1 MKRHWLTKW
10 MIAILPSTPCMPVY
24 NNHGWRNWKIPATH
38 NSIYGSYRTYQVAVF
53 SQFSLCLSF
62 SWCSVGSILSFRS
75 DWVSHS
81 LKRGGGRRVGTTYTT
96 ILSLSRFLSFYSPRE
111 PLLQQ
116 QQQQWQ
122 SSSSPK
128 QLDICCCSIATTM
141 CTYVCISIS
150 AYPWPMACVR

>member
-96 ILSLSRFLSFYSPRE
+96 LYYPYLVFCPSIPRESLYCSSSSSSGSPR
-111 PLLQQ
+111 LV
-116 QQQQWQ
+116 Q
-122 SSSSPK
+122 SSSTSAAAP
-128 QLDICCCSIATTM
+128 LLRLCVR
-141 CTYVCISIS
+141 TYVSQS
-150 AYPWPMACVR
+150 QHTLGRWHA